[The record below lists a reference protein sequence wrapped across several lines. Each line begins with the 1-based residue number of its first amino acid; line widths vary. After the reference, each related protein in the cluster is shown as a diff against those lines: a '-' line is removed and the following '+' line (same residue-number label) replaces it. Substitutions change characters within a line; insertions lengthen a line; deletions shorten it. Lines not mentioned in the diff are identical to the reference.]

1 MHPVFSITQFGLLAA
16 GLGNQQ
22 CAVHQR
28 CEALCVGDEEREGWF
43 EGNRV
48 D

>member
-1 MHPVFSITQFGLLAA
+1 MYPVFSITEFGVLAA

-28 CEALCVGDEEREGWF
+28 YEALCVGDGGGGGL
-43 EGNRV
+43 EGNGV